1 MKKYAKRT
9 DYTVEFEVV
18 EAGKKIYNFLEDS
31 TAVTDEA
38 HCVVLTGTAGERWV
52 ITMVQLLKNY
62 DCSAFEGKN
71 LKIGDRGYVNLRPDN
86 NFIWAEPAKGPC
98 IVKTS
103 WGVELRATTGDFI
116 VCADKDGAPDKEDR
130 WVINKMIFPY
140 TYEQVEGT
148 DPDDDIKIF
157 ISKAKQNAYG
167 SDSEYVEDKDGNK
180 TLSYTDEDFPGME
193 YTDTY
198 AGAEQ
203 FSGQEAVYVED
214 PTGRKKVFTMTYS
227 GIEIKSFKEE
237 PSIFDCLSKALIEG
251 AKQHQL
257 RGAKFTKEVDEEGNV
272 KVNPITSKDGKYIYN
287 VTYEWVGNEYMYG
300 FETIIDTA
308 TLVEVFR
315 CHFQATVLR

>member
-1 MKKYAKRT
+1 
-9 DYTVEFEVV
+9 
-18 EAGKKIYNFLEDS
+18 
-31 TAVTDEA
+31 
-38 HCVVLTGTAGERWV
+38 
-52 ITMVQLLKNY
+52 MV
-62 DCSAFEGKN
+62 SP
-71 LKIGDRGYVNLRPDN
+71 RPDN
-86 NFIWAEPAKGPC
+86 NCIWAEPAKGPT

-103 WGVELRATTGDFI
+103 WGVELRATAGDFI
-116 VCADKDGAPDKEDR
+116 VCADKDGIPDKSER

-140 TYEQVEGT
+140 TYEQVPGN

-167 SDSEYVEDKDGNK
+167 TDSEYVEDEDGNK
-180 TLSYTDEDFPGME
+180 TLSYTDE
-193 YTDTY
+193 
-198 AGAEQ
+198 
-203 FSGQEAVYVED
+203 AVYVQD

-237 PSIFDCLSKALIEG
+237 PSIFDCLGKALIEG

-272 KVNPITSKDGKYIYN
+272 QVHPITSKDGKYIYN

-300 FETIIDTA
+300 FETIIDTSSL
-308 TLVEVFR
+308 TEVFR

>member
-9 DYTVEFEVV
+9 DYTIEFEVV

-31 TAVTDEA
+31 TAVTDEE
-38 HCVVLTGTAGERWV
+38 HCVVLTGTAGERWPV
-52 ITMVQLLKNY
+52 TMSQLLKKY
-62 DCSAFEGKN
+62 DTSAYPVIQ
-71 LKIGDRGYVNLRPDN
+71 LGDKGIVSPRPDN
-86 NFIWAEPAKGPC
+86 NFIWAEKCKGPT

-103 WGVELRATTGDFI
+103 WGVELRAMTGDFL
-116 VCADKDGAPDKEDR
+116 VCADKDGAPDKSDR
-130 WVINKMIFPY
+130 WVINKNIFPY

-148 DPDDDIKIF
+148 DPDEDVKIF

-167 SDSEYVEDKDGNK
+167 SDSEYVEDEDGNK
-180 TLSYTDEDFPGME
+180 TLSYTDKDFPGME

-300 FETIIDTA
+300 FETIIDTGS
-308 TLVEVFR
+308 LVEVFR